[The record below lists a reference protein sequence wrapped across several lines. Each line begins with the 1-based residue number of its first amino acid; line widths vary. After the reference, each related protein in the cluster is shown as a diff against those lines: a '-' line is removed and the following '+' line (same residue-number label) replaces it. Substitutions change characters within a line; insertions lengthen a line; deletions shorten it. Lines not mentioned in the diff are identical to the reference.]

1 MCMKKNTLLNSF
13 SRVTVISLLVLMSST
28 MTNSLNAQKFSH
40 VWAGGT
46 GAWETASNWYT
57 VHASSTGVT
66 ASSGATS
73 ITLAGIVSGTVAAN
87 DYVAGFGITPGTTV
101 SSVSGTFTCYFTANT
116 APTTAPTA
124 GATYTSGGNT
134 YTVVSYTTLT
144 KVIVATCN
152 VNAATS
158 TGTLA
163 KSTGTGDSNINYT
176 TGSSNGPTSIVLS
189 TGLYVAISSQSISF
203 YKNFAS
209 SAPSGTAG
217 TNSVQITS
225 GTCTLNSN
233 VTCNVQIGNT
243 SATNLGKL
251 IIASG
256 YTLTASSAA
265 NTPTFSPVMM
275 NGGII
280 ENLGTLTTTVVNGSG
295 YCIRFEN
302 PAVTPTLPWGYLN
315 NATGTLNM
323 FSNTAPPVGG
333 GVILFNNSTTL
344 LNQAPEIDLNNAT
357 YTISV
362 GQAAANSY
370 GIYAVAG
377 ASGIIGGAGL
387 SIGTLGTPTLMGLLY
402 VAGNNNNITVKSG
415 TALSCYGSSSY
426 SYNFTVPLA
435 TAATLGATYSD
446 GTNTY
451 TVLTTKASN
460 TGTTLVV
467 TCPTALSAA
476 ASLTL
481 SKGSGTGDASITAT
495 AFAYTSS
502 QGIYLVSSVAGSVG
516 NTNNLTFTNNGSISV
531 NGTYMTAY
539 RCINNASS
547 YGKIIINNNSGA
559 TLSSDITAVNS
570 TLMTVKGA
578 LHFDTGISNTNVVE
592 LNNAGTMSIKQTSNG
607 AGTGYA
613 LFTSNAA
620 NTPGITINNNSG
632 GTISLNCGSQVVNI
646 GGQNS
651 ARTTTTTINNAG
663 TFTID
668 KNLQGVTFNNNN
680 GGTLDCGSAALSGA
694 YCSFAANAGST
705 LKTALSGGLGALTLP
720 SDGAITCT
728 ATATANGT
736 AINATFNAAAN
747 YVFNGASAQ
756 TTGALLTNAN
766 AITVDNSAGLSLSQN
781 TTTGSL
787 IINSGK
793 ALSVPA
799 GKQLTVSSSMSNSGT
814 LNLLSDN
821 TGVNGTA
828 TIITPATIT
837 ENSATYN
844 VQQYVTS
851 NGTTGLNARNWY
863 ISSPLSA
870 ASSSVIT
877 TATGN
882 GLVYYDGTTNWP
894 AAPSTMVEMKGYIAK
909 APAQN
914 TTINFT
920 GGTLNTGDKSVSN
933 LPLGFNLV
941 GNPYPSSL
949 DFAQATKTNVAN
961 SIWYRS
967 KKTGSYNFHTYNV
980 TGGVSVNDGVA
991 IIAPMQAFWIKTT
1004 SATNTLGFTNNMRSH
1019 QDQTVVANR
1028 LMVPKV
1034 NAQQMMRLQVSNSV
1048 NKDESVIY
1056 FNTGAQNTVDDYDS
1070 QKMFNN
1076 TAEVPEIFTVIEGT
1090 NLAINGMNTIPYD
1103 SKIPLGF
1110 KTITEGNF
1118 SISVPEF
1125 KNFEIGTKVI
1135 LKDNQNPTVEID
1147 LSTGEI
1153 YNFNAPITA
1162 STSDRFS
1169 LLFRAPSNST
1179 GIETTEKTNAQV
1191 FVNAANQ
1198 IMISSPEKSKYAIY
1212 NAMGQ
1217 LIENG
1222 TLNSELQT
1230 VNCKLQ
1236 TGIFVVKVNNES
1248 TRVIVK

>member
-1 MCMKKNTLLNSF
+1 
-13 SRVTVISLLVLMSST
+13 
-28 MTNSLNAQKFSH
+28 
-40 VWAGGT
+40 
-46 GAWETASNWYT
+46 
-57 VHASSTGVT
+57 
-66 ASSGATS
+66 
-73 ITLAGIVSGTVAAN
+73 
-87 DYVAGFGITPGTTV
+87 
-101 SSVSGTFTCYFTANT
+101 
-116 APTTAPTA
+116 
-124 GATYTSGGNT
+124 
-134 YTVVSYTTLT
+134 
-144 KVIVATCN
+144 
-152 VNAATS
+152 
-158 TGTLA
+158 
-163 KSTGTGDSNINYT
+163 
-176 TGSSNGPTSIVLS
+176 
-189 TGLYVAISSQSISF
+189 
-203 YKNFAS
+203 
-209 SAPSGTAG
+209 
-217 TNSVQITS
+217 
-225 GTCTLNSN
+225 LNSN

-243 SATNLGKL
+243 STTNLGKL

-256 YTLTASSAA
+256 YTLTASTAG

-280 ENLGTLTTTVVNGSG
+280 ENMGTLSTTAVNGAG
-295 YCIRFEN
+295 YCIRVEN
-302 PAVTPTLPWGYLN
+302 PAVTPTEPWGYLN

-323 FSNTAPPVGG
+323 ISNTAPPVGG

-344 LNQAPEIDLNNAT
+344 SNQAPEIDLNNTT

-362 GQAAANSY
+362 GQAAASSY

-377 ASGIIGGAGL
+377 ASGIIGGTGL
-387 SIGTLGTPTLMGLLY
+387 SIGTSGTPTLMGLLY
-402 VAGNNNNITVKSG
+402 AAGNNNNITVKSG

-426 SYNFTVPLA
+426 SYTFTVPQA
-435 TAATLGATYSD
+435 TAATLGATYTD

-451 TVLTTKASN
+451 TVLTTKAN
-460 TGTTLVV
+460 GTGTTLTV

-476 ASLTL
+476 ASLTIT
-481 SKGSGTGDASITAT
+481 KGSGTGDASITAT
-495 AFAYTSS
+495 AFAYNNSA

-570 TLMTVKGA
+570 TLITLKGA
-578 LHFDTGISNTNVVE
+578 LHFDTGNSNTNVVE

-607 AGTGYA
+607 ASTGYA

-620 NTPGITINNNSG
+620 NAPGITINNNSG
-632 GTISLNCGSQVVNI
+632 GTISLNCGSQVVNT

-651 ARTTTTTINNAG
+651 TRTTTTTINNAG

-694 YCSFAANAGST
+694 YCSFSANAGST
-705 LKTALSGGLGALTLP
+705 LKTAISGGVGAATLP
-720 SDGAITCT
+720 STGAISCS
-728 ATATANGT
+728 ATAIVDGT
-736 AINATFNAAAN
+736 AVNATFNAGAN

-781 TTTGSL
+781 TSTGSL

-799 GKQLTVSSSMSNSGT
+799 GKQLTVSSSMNNSGT
-814 LNLLSDN
+814 LNLLSND
-821 TGVNGTA
+821 NGTA

-844 VQQYVTS
+844 VQQYVSSTQTGV
-851 NGTTGLNARNWY
+851 NGRNWY

-870 ASSSVIT
+870 ALSSTIT
-877 TATGN
+877 SATGN
-882 GLVYYDGTTNWP
+882 GLVYYDGTSNWP
-894 AAPSTMVEMKGYIAK
+894 AAGTTMDVMKGYIAK
-909 APAQN
+909 SPAQN

-920 GGTLNTGDKSVSN
+920 GGTLNSGDKSVSN

-949 DFAQATKTNVAN
+949 DFAQATKINVAN

-980 TGGVSVNDGVA
+980 TGGVSVNDGTA
-991 IIAPMQAFWIKTT
+991 MIAPMQAFWIKTT
-1004 SATNTLGFTNNMRSH
+1004 STTNTLGFTNTMRSH

-1028 LMVPKV
+1028 LMAPKV
-1034 NAQQMMRLQVSNSV
+1034 DTQPMMRLQVNNSV
-1048 NKDESVIY
+1048 NKDESLIY
-1056 FNTGAQNTVDDYDS
+1056 FNAAALNTIDDFDS

-1090 NLAINGMNTIPYD
+1090 SLAINGMNTIPYD
-1103 SKIPLGF
+1103 SEIPLGF
-1110 KTITEGNF
+1110 KTTTEGNF
-1118 SISVPEF
+1118 SISTPEF

-1135 LKDNQNPTVEID
+1135 LKDNQNPTVETD

-1153 YNFNAPITA
+1153 YYFNAPITA
-1162 STSDRFS
+1162 STSNRFS
-1169 LLFRAPSNST
+1169 LLFRIPGNTT
-1179 GIETTEKTNAQV
+1179 GIETTEKINAQV
-1191 FVNAANQ
+1191 FVNGQNQ
-1198 IMISSPEKSKYAIY
+1198 ITILAPEKANYAVY
-1212 NAMGQ
+1212 NAVGQ
-1217 LIENG
+1217 IIESGIVTNHLS
-1222 TLNSELQT
+1222 LNTNHLKG
-1230 VNCKLQ
+1230 VY
-1236 TGIFVVKVNNES
+1236 IVKVNNES

>member
-1 MCMKKNTLLNSF
+1 MKKITLLNSF
-13 SRVTVISLLVLMSST
+13 SRVTVISLLVLMSSA
-28 MTNSLNAQKFSH
+28 MTNLLNAQKFSH

-46 GAWETASNWYT
+46 GAWETAANWYT
-57 VHASSTGVT
+57 VHASSTNVT
-66 ASSGATS
+66 AASGATS
-73 ITLAGIVSGTVAAN
+73 ITLGGTNAGTVAVG
-87 DYVAGFGITPGTTV
+87 DYVAGFGIKQGTTV
-101 SSVSGTFTCYFTANT
+101 
-116 APTTAPTA
+116 TT
-124 GATYTSGGNT
+124 
-134 YTVVSYTTLT
+134 
-144 KVIVATCN
+144 
-152 VNAATS
+152 VNSA
-158 TGTLA
+158 
-163 KSTGTGDSNINYT
+163 
-176 TGSSNGPTSIVLS
+176 TSIVLS
-189 TGLYVAISSQSISF
+189 TGLYVAISSQTVSF
-203 YKNFAS
+203 YKNLAS
-209 SAPSGTAG
+209 SAPSGTGAA
-217 TNSVQITS
+217 NSVQITS

-251 IIASG
+251 IISSG
-256 YTLTASSAA
+256 YTLTASTAG

-280 ENLGTLTTTVVNGSG
+280 ENLGTLSTTAVNGGG

-302 PAVTPTLPWGYLN
+302 PAVTPTEPWGYLN
-315 NATGTLNM
+315 NASGTLNM
-323 FSNTAPPVGG
+323 FSNTAPPVGA

-362 GQAAANSY
+362 GQAAASSY

-377 ASGIIGGAGL
+377 ASGIIGGTGL
-387 SIGTLGTPTLMGLLY
+387 SIGTSGTPTLMGLLY
-402 VAGNNNNITVKSG
+402 AAGNNNNITVKSG
-415 TALSCYGSSSY
+415 TSLSCYGSSSY
-426 SYNFTVPLA
+426 SYSFTVPQA

-451 TVLTTKASN
+451 TVLTTKASG

-467 TCPTALSAA
+467 TCPTALAA
-476 ASLTL
+476 PANLTL
-481 SKGSGTGDASITAT
+481 SKASGTGDATITAT
-495 AFAYTSS
+495 AFAYNTSA

-570 TLMTVKGA
+570 ILTTNKGA
-578 LHFDTGISNTNVVE
+578 LHFDGGNSNTNVVE

-613 LFTSNAA
+613 LYASITA

-632 GTISLNCGSQVVNI
+632 GTISLNCGSQVVNT

-651 ARTTTTTINNAG
+651 ARTTTSIINNAG

-705 LKTALSGGLGALTLP
+705 LKAAISGGVGATTLP
-720 SDGAITCT
+720 STGAITCT

-736 AINATFNAAAN
+736 AVNATFNAGAN
-747 YVFNGASAQ
+747 YVFNGGSAQ
-756 TTGALLTNAN
+756 TTGVLLTNAN
-766 AITVDNSAGLSLSQN
+766 AITVDNSAGLSLSEN
-781 TTTGSL
+781 TAISSL
-787 IINSGK
+787 TINSGK
-793 ALSVPA
+793 VLNVPA
-799 GKQLTVSSSMSNSGT
+799 GKQLTVSSTMNNSGT
-814 LNLLSDN
+814 LNLLSN
-821 TGVNGTA
+821 TENGTA

-837 ENSATYN
+837 ENSSTYN
-844 VQQYVTS
+844 VQQFVTS

-870 ASSSVIT
+870 ASSSEIT

-882 GLVYYDGTTNWP
+882 GLVYYDGTINWP

-914 TTINFT
+914 STINFT

-941 GNPYPSSL
+941 GNPYASYV
-949 DFAQATKTNVAN
+949 DFAQATKTNVTN

-967 KKTGSYNFHTYNV
+967 KKEGAYNFHTYNV
-980 TGGVSVNDGVA
+980 TGGISVKDGTA
-991 IIAPMQAFWIKTT
+991 IIPPMQSFWIKTT
-1004 SATNTLGFTNNMRSH
+1004 SATNIFGFTNIMRSH
-1019 QDQTVVANR
+1019 QDQSVAANR
-1028 LMVPKV
+1028 LKAPK
-1034 NAQQMMRLQVSNSV
+1034 ASTQQVLRLQVSNTINS
-1048 NKDESVIY
+1048 DETVIY
-1056 FNTGAQNTVDDYDS
+1056 FNPDATNDIDDFDS

-1076 TAEVPEIFTVIEGT
+1076 INNVPEIFTKNGNT
-1090 NLAINGMNTIPYD
+1090 NLVINGMNDIPYNIE
-1103 SKIPLGF
+1103 IPVGF
-1110 KTITEGNF
+1110 STGEAGNF
-1118 SISVPEF
+1118 SISATEF
-1125 KNFEIGTKVI
+1125 KNFEAGTRI
-1135 LKDNQNPTVEID
+1135 LLKDKSLPATEYE
-1147 LSTGEI
+1147 LSKGI
-1153 YNFNAPITA
+1153 AYNFSTEVA
-1162 STSDRFS
+1162 SPSTDRFS
-1169 LLFRAPSNST
+1169 LLFRAPGGTT
-1179 GIETTEKTNAQV
+1179 GIDNASKLNAQV
-1191 FVNAANQ
+1191 FVNANNQ
-1198 IMISSPEKSKYAIY
+1198 ISIIAPEKATYSIF
-1212 NAMGQ
+1212 NAVGQ

-1222 TLNSELQT
+1222 IVNSKHSLSRYIGETRNSKLNSGLY
-1230 VNCKLQ
+1230 
-1236 TGIFVVKVNNES
+1236 IVKVANQS
-1248 TRVIVK
+1248 TRVIIK